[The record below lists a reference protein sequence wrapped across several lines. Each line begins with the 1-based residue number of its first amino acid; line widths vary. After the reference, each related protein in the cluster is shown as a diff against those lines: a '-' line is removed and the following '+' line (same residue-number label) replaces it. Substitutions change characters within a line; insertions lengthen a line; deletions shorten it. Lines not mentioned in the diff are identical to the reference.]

1 MLLPGLVGSFSDF
14 SRLAIMGVG
23 RMCAMEYDRA
33 RIGAAAEDKPA
44 VVFVVAAVPATPTC
58 VPVAAVGA
66 VAVAAGASASGSFNG
81 LVASITSS
89 S

>member
-1 MLLPGLVGSFSDF
+1 
-14 SRLAIMGVG
+14 MGVG

-33 RIGAAAEDKPA
+33 RIGAAAEDRPA

-58 VPVAAVGA
+58 VPVADGA
-66 VAVAAGASASGSFNG
+66 VAVAAGVSASGSFNG